1 MSHITIR
8 FNKNRGQLGRG
19 TPDHVWR
26 VFVDG
31 QEYLFKHFKINV
43 PSVSEREAA
52 SEDWNIAC
60 DGVLVIDKASST
72 AIVNAPHKSENR
84 SFTAKEI
91 NQEEPQ

>member
-8 FNKNRGQLGRG
+8 FNKSRGQLGRG

-43 PSVSEREAA
+43 PTVSEREDM

-60 DGVLVIDKASST
+60 EGLFEIDRVTST
-72 AIVNAPHKSENR
+72 AIVHPAI
-84 SFTAKEI
+84 KE
-91 NQEEPQ
+91 